1 MLGKIFSYSLV
12 AGTARRLPGGSY
24 LRVMTANAD
33 LTLTFFDESGSPFG
47 EWVGVLGGFAI
58 DAKEF
63 SEKLGLTTARFGSVE
78 VLSATNQDVEIAVSR
93 VPVFFDRLTGTITT
107 TQASGATV
115 DSVADVSLAAAATTL
130 ISAADSNRRELM
142 VANLAS
148 NTQTLRIGDSGA
160 AAANGIPLAP
170 GSVIT
175 LTSQAAVYGY
185 NPGAAAQLVAVMSM
199 KD

>member
-1 MLGKIFSYSLV
+1 MLGRIFSYSLT
-12 AGTARRLPGGSY
+12 AGTKRRLSGGSY
-24 LRVMTANAD
+24 LRVMTANAALD
-33 LTLTFFDESGSPFG
+33 LTFFDESGQPIG
-47 EWVGVLGGFAI
+47 EWIGVLGGFAI
-58 DAKEF
+58 NAKEF
-63 SEKLGLTTARFGSVE
+63 AEKLGLTTAHFGSVD
-78 VLSATNQDVEIAVSR
+78 VLSATNQSVEIAVSR

-107 TQASGATV
+107 TQASGATI
-115 DSVADVSLAAAATTL
+115 DSVADVSLVATATTL

-142 VANLAS
+142 VTNLAS